1 MKTKFIE
8 TIRQRDPVAMRTYA
22 LGITERKTMMDEL
35 VTTKHNDT
43 KMIAFADHF
52 RDAGKLKSLL

>member
-1 MKTKFIE
+1 
-8 TIRQRDPVAMRTYA
+8 MRTYA
-22 LGITERKTMMDEL
+22 LGITELKTMMDEL

-52 RDAGKLKSLL
+52 RAAGKLKSLLRQTIILEMG